1 MIKVEDDPW
10 QHLEADLVARDDP
23 LTLER

>member
-10 QHLEADLVARDDP
+10 QHREADLAPRDDP